1 MIWVSDLRIRS
12 LGLLC
17 LSFGFAMHSCVGGF
31 GFLVVVGE
39 VWAMVEV
46 VCTFVWIFCG
56 RLLLGL
62 RAVGGFGFLVMVVGF
77 LFFV

>member
-1 MIWVSDLRIRS
+1 MFISE
-12 LGLLC
+12 
-17 LSFGFAMHSCVGGF
+17 FGFVMFV
-31 GFLVVVGE
+31 

-62 RAVGGFGFLVMVVGF
+62 RAVGGFGFLVVVGEVWAMVEVVCT
-77 LFFV
+77 FVWIFCGRS

>member
-1 MIWVSDLRIRS
+1 M
-12 LGLLC
+12 
-17 LSFGFAMHSCVGGF
+17 
-31 GFLVVVGE
+31 VVVGE

-62 RAVGGFGFLVMVVGF
+62 RVVGGFGFLVMVVGF